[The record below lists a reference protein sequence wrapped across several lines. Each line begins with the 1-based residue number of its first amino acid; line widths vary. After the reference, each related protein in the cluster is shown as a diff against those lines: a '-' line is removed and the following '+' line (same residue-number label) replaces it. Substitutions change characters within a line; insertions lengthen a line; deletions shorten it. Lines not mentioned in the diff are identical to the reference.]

1 VECSV
6 ISAIGRT
13 TMNQTEAVQTEERVG
28 AGVLGAGV
36 LGAEK
41 RTLTPG
47 AVVGLGLGQVL
58 VVGAAAMLTTGD
70 DAYQPM
76 ALAAFAVGA
85 VALAVGQRALRPTR

>member
-1 VECSV
+1 MLAL
-6 ISAIGRT
+6 SAIWRA
-13 TMNQTEAVQTEERVG
+13 TMNQTEAVQIEERVG
-28 AGVLGAGV
+28 AGVLGA
-36 LGAEK
+36 ER
-41 RTLTPG
+41 RTLAPG

-58 VVGAAAMLTTGD
+58 VVGAAAMLMTGD